1 MYMGYGVRRHFWLWG
16 LWLVGSYYGI
26 IVCIGDCG
34 YVICEFG
41 RHLRHREMWVIGSSY
56 SGLQFV

>member
-41 RHLRHREMWVIGSSY
+41 RHLRHWEMWVIGSSY
-56 SGLQFV
+56 